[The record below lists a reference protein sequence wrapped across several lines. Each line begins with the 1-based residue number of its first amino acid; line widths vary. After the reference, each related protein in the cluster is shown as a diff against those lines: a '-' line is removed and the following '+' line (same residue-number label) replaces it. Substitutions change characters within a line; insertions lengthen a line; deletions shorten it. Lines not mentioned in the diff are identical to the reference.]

1 MFLGSSLILKTFIY
15 KLCTYFFKYPH
26 ILDLIYIIYAF
37 FGNVGTIHIYM
48 VWDFYEFVFWDNYI

>member
-1 MFLGSSLILKTFIY
+1 MFLGSSLILKTFI
-15 KLCTYFFKYPH
+15 KLCTYFLN
-26 ILDLIYIIYAF
+26 ILILGLIYIIYVF